1 VRTLAHHTTE
11 YVTGREAHAYPTVT
25 GTPLAVCGGCT
36 ATWRSKRLAHCGGC
50 HRSFGSVSLFD
61 RHRLGYGDHGRC
73 EDPAFL
79 MRHRMA
85 LVDGVWREPA
95 RSGAA

>member
-1 VRTLAHHTTE
+1 MRALAHHTTE
-11 YVTGREAHAYPTVT
+11 LRTGRETHAYPAVT

-36 ATWRSKRLAHCGGC
+36 AKWRSKRLAHCGGC

-61 RHRLGYGDHGRC
+61 RHRLGYGEHGRC

-79 MRHRMA
+79 MRHRMVE
-85 LVDGVWREPA
+85 VDGVWREVA
-95 RSGAA
+95 SDGR